1 MYINMFVNILTLF
14 RFYIGLCTR
23 RSFHSKTYTMTT
35 QYISTQYLGTFKSLR
50 NTCTYIT
57 KLLYKQVLTTTG
69 KSCSHV
75 LCPHWPLPFPTSL
88 TNHSY
93 FVIWNVWTRV
103 IISAVKGYNFGFN
116 FCKGGFHGNIMKEG
130 VLWGWPELTPD
141 RPLSQGTKSQAQ
153 KPL

>member
-1 MYINMFVNILTLF
+1 MYTNMFVNILTLF

-23 RSFHSKTYTMTT
+23 RSFHSKMYTMTT

-75 LCPHWPLPFPTSL
+75 LCPRWPLLFPTWQIIL
-88 TNHSY
+88 ILL
-93 FVIWNVWTRV
+93 FGMCEPGV